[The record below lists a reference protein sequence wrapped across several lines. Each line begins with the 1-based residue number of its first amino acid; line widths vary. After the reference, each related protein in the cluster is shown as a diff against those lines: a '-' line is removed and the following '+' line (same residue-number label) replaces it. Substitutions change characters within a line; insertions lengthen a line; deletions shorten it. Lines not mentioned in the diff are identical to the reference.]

1 MKNKIIRN
9 QAFES
14 NSSSTHSLSISSA
27 SGVYDSWTPDEE
39 GKIYLTGG
47 EFGWGYETYSDPQT
61 KASYC
66 AVDNWNNDE
75 RMDMLIRVLKEHT
88 GAREVVLD
96 FQCDSWDGEK
106 NYSYIDHQSVG
117 TSGNAFDSEQTLKDF
132 IFNRSS
138 RLIIDNDNH

>member
-47 EFGWGYETYSDPQT
+47 EFGWGYESYFDPQS
-61 KASYC
+61 KANYC
-66 AVDNWNNDE
+66 AVDSWHNQE
-75 RMDMLIRVLKEHT
+75 KLEMLIRVLKEHT
-88 GAREVVLD
+88 GATEVVLD
-96 FQCDSWDGEK
+96 FSCDDYKDK
-106 NYSYIDHQSVG
+106 NYSYIDHQSAG
-117 TSGNAFDSEQTLKDF
+117 TSDTAFESEKDLKDF
-132 IFNRSS
+132 IFNPRSE
-138 RLIIDNDNH
+138 LVIDNDNH